1 MKRKTM
7 TLVLCLLAALALV
20 SVGFASWV
28 ISAGTSAEASGDITV
43 ETVTDKRLVATANI
57 TSEVKSFVFGA
68 PKDETAKWLSND
80 TKENL
85 TITVTVHVSDK
96 QNAKVSNAVVKGT
109 LTAKDG
115 KDLNTN
121 TKYAAAVEAGYVA
134 ALSIDAVSF
143 APVPETPGDYTA
155 TFTIA
160 WGSLWKDSAGRA
172 QNPFTYFNGQDA
184 NAVASGS
191 GELVKTYADLANE
204 QLTAMYEALDGV
216 QFVIKIT
223 VDPAA

>member
-28 ISAGTSAEASGDITV
+28 ISAGTSAETSGDIVV
-43 ETVTDKRLVATANI
+43 ETVTDKRLVATADI
-57 TSEVKSFVFGA
+57 TSEVKSFIFGA
-68 PKDETAKWLSND
+68 PKDGTATWLSNN

-109 LTAKDG
+109 LTSKDG

-121 TKYAAAVEAGYVA
+121 TKYTAAVTAGYVA
-134 ALSIDAVSF
+134 ALSADEVSF
-143 APVPETPGDYTA
+143 APVSGTDGDYTA

-160 WGSLWKDSAGRA
+160 WGNLWGGD
-172 QNPFTYFNGQDA
+172 NPFTYFNKLNPNTIA
-184 NAVASGS
+184 EGS
-191 GELVKTYADLANE
+191 KTYADLANE
-204 QLTAMYEALDGV
+204 QLTAMYNALNGV

-223 VDPAA
+223 VDPAK